1 MHISFNALSDGSSEY
16 TTDSV
21 EVQEALERHYRF
33 GSLFRL
39 YKEED
44 ESEATE
50 EAPVETTSEE
60 EGGLRK
66 VSVSDFPSAKDYL
79 AETFGIS
86 RTQLRSQ
93 KQILEQAAAHGIE
106 FEGI

>member
-1 MHISFNALSDGSSEY
+1 M
-16 TTDSV
+16 
-21 EVQEALERHYRF
+21 
-33 GSLFRL
+33 
-39 YKEED
+39 
-44 ESEATE
+44 
-50 EAPVETTSEE
+50 ETTSEE
-60 EGGLRK
+60 DGGLRK

-93 KQILEQAAAHGIE
+93 KQILEQAAAHDIE